1 MKLMGPLVAVLQW
14 YEWSFQAAM
23 WRTIENYM
31 NGYSSSATFSP
42 SYRCYFLFVSI
53 LVYTHI
59 HTEQCNVHKIMRSC
73 ELMLEH
79 VTLFVLVNTSQDKN
93 PWMRKWTNTPG
104 QLIQWSKYRRAQST
118 IASAHPSSLHNST
131 CIDFHKPTIQ
141 TQLRDCGTYSSRETR
156 LEMLTSY
163 RPSPSHC

>member
-1 MKLMGPLVAVLQW
+1 MKLVGPSVVRLQW
-14 YEWSFQAAM
+14 YEWSLQAAM

-42 SYRCYFLFVSI
+42 SYLCYFLFVSI

-59 HTEQCNVHKIMRSC
+59 HTDQCNVHKIMSSC

-104 QLIQWSKYRRAQST
+104 QLIQWSKYHGAQSQLP
-118 IASAHPSSLHNST
+118 AHTHHLCITPLVLIFTNPQSRHN
-131 CIDFHKPTIQ
+131 CGIVGHILVVKP
-141 TQLRDCGTYSSRETR
+141 D
-156 LEMLTSY
+156 
-163 RPSPSHC
+163 